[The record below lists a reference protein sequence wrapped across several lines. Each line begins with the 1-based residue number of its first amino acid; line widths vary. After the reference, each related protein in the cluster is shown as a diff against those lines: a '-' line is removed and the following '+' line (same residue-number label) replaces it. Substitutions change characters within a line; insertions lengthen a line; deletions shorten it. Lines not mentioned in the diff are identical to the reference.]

1 MIGEKVNFSILIFLI
16 FPLVDDRLT
25 HSIDLFR
32 AFVLAELEVYILE
45 NLVPACGL
53 SQLSCF
59 LNQLLLVFDIELL
72 SLFELL
78 FLLLQKRLYLG
89 ASSLLT
95 SEFLFVFFVLGFKK
109 YLQPFTSVLTG
120 CVPPTP

>member
-45 NLVPACGL
+45 NLVPACGV
-53 SQLSCF
+53 SQLSFF
-59 LNQLLLVFDIELL
+59 LNQLLFVFDIELL

-78 FLLLQKRLYLG
+78 FLLLQKRLYLS

-95 SEFLFVFFVLGFKK
+95 SEFLLVFFVLGFKHIFTAF
-109 YLQPFTSVLTG
+109 YLSIY
-120 CVPPTP
+120 